1 MFIYYGVEAHKA
13 VKEPWR
19 RSSRFEAMGQ
29 MLLTNQ
35 RLDKLAAS
43 RIDFAS
49 RGMLKGTCLSEML
62 YKFGAHQRCCLIS
75 ISVLINLHVQ
85 D

>member
-1 MFIYYGVEAHKA
+1 
-13 VKEPWR
+13 
-19 RSSRFEAMGQ
+19 

-49 RGMLKGTCLSEML
+49 RGMLKGTCLSETL
-62 YKFGAHQRCCLIS
+62 YKFGAHGS
-75 ISVLINLHVQ
+75 DTAVISVLINLHI
-85 D
+85 